1 MAKVIID
8 TNVVLGHLIRG
19 DTQLKEILNNYSEVL
34 LHTQIVC
41 ETIFVLES
49 QLKIPRLEIVE
60 MIIKLLHTQKID
72 AERTLLSNT
81 LYMYRDN
88 PKLSLVD
95 CLLICLADEG
105 DYELMTYDK
114 EILKKIAK

>member
-1 MAKVIID
+1 MAKAIID

-19 DTQLKEILNNYSEVL
+19 DTQLKEILNDYSEVF
-34 LHTQIVC
+34 LHTQVVC
-41 ETIFVLES
+41 ESIFVLES
-49 QLKIPRLEIVE
+49 QLKTPRIEIVE
-60 MIIKLLHTQKID
+60 MILRLLQTHKID
-72 AERTLLSNT
+72 SERTLLSNT
-81 LYMYRDN
+81 LYLYRDN

-95 CLLICLADEG
+95 CLLICLSEEG